1 MSKSKDLVS
10 MDEIARRIV
19 VICGRRVMLD
29 ADLADLYEVET
40 RVLVQAVKRNIERFP
55 CDFMFQLSTHEF
67 ERLRSQFVMSNG
79 RGGRRRPP
87 YAFTE
92 HGVAMLSSVLRTS
105 RAVEANI
112 AIMRAFVRL
121 RQVVV
126 DHGELAGKL
135 AELERRVGVHDRSLR
150 TLFAALRGLMTPAV
164 PEKRRVG
171 FRTDEGPDADEP

>member
-1 MSKSKDLVS
+1 MSKSKDLVP
-10 MDEIARRIV
+10 MDEITRRIV
-19 VICGRRVMLD
+19 VVRGRRVMLD
-29 ADLADLYEVET
+29 ADLAELYEVET

-55 CDFMFQLSTHEF
+55 SDFMFQLTHDEF
-67 ERLRSQFVMSNG
+67 GILRSQFVMSSYW
-79 RGGRRRPP
+79 GGRRHPP

-92 HGVAMLSSVLRTS
+92 HGVAMLSSVLRSS

-121 RQVVV
+121 RQAIVG
-126 DHGELAGKL
+126 HGELAGKL

-150 TLFAALRGLMTPAV
+150 TLFAALRGLMTPAA

-171 FRTDEGPDADEP
+171 FRTDEGQDSDEP